1 MEKLLLSIPT
11 LFGDHHTTAVR
22 AILNALGG
30 VSDIFVSSDAKQ
42 VGLSFDPNLV
52 RPEAIETALAEHG
65 YATGEGEPVYPASL
79 TQAPSRHSSAI
90 QAAGSA
96 LTFQQTAPGWQ
107 GRPLWPCPGLS
118 YQTTVMDE
126 S

>member
-22 AILNALGG
+22 AILSALGG
-30 VSDIFVSSDAKQ
+30 VSDIYVSSDAKQ
-42 VGLSFDPNLV
+42 VGLSFDPKLNSA
-52 RPEAIETALAEHG
+52 EAIETALAEQG
-65 YATGEGEPVYPASL
+65 YTAGGGEPVYPAGPS
-79 TQAPSRHSSAI
+79 QAPSRHSSAI
-90 QAAGSA
+90 RAAGPA
-96 LTFQQTAPGWQ
+96 LTFQQATPGWQ